1 MFSTEC
7 VILPA
12 MSKSDSSF
20 LSALE
25 GKKRQICIELL
36 RQSPDITLAELNQLS
51 RGELGKLFSTI
62 SISDLLN
69 PDQARDVAPA
79 KAAPAAKQQKQKARG
94 GRRGGNKVAKSSAGE
109 KASARGAEK
118 AEKADKGE
126 KGEKAAKPT
135 KAEKPAEEA
144 SGGPQEVNTR
154 TPAGREAFDKGV
166 FDALKAIGGYAGAG
180 EIQKRVGGT
189 NMQVR
194 SAVNRLIEAGQVVWT
209 GQARGTRYRVA

>member
-7 VILPA
+7 VILPC

-36 RQSPDITLAELNQLS
+36 RQSPDMTLAELNQLS
-51 RGELGKLFSTI
+51 RGELGKLFATI
-62 SISDLLN
+62 AVSDLLN
-69 PDQARDVAPA
+69 PEQQRDVTPA
-79 KAAPAAKQQKQKARG
+79 KAAPAPKQPKQKARG
-94 GRRGGNKVAKSSAGE
+94 GRGGGKVAKSPAAE
-109 KASARGAEK
+109 KPTARGA
-118 AEKADKGE
+118 D
-126 KGEKAAKPT
+126 KGEKAAKPA

-144 SGGPQEVNTR
+144 AAAEEVNTR
-154 TPAGREAFDKGV
+154 TPAGREAFDKAV
-166 FDALKAIGGYAGAG
+166 YDALKAIGGYAGAG

-194 SAVNRLIEAGQVVWT
+194 SAVNRLIEAGQVNWT